1 MNTKQENIRYN
12 YYAIDCLNINNSI
25 NDTSSLKIISASFRG
40 RENNPN
46 IIYTKN
52 NLKINYQA
60 TDIYINDK
68 NHNIKNVQHDGE
80 VVILHRPT
88 TTSIKLY
95 TCFPYVGSNVSTD
108 IDNLIDSESH
118 SLSNIYQDEPFS
130 IEMNKYIVHNPQVRE
145 YETTDILGEK
155 CIVIVFEHVIKI
167 KHHLNGKT
175 LEKGLFNVIL
185 EKPDVSTVEDKLK
198 TPSVLMEGFHE
209 GIRSREDA
217 MKKLSEMMPISDADV
232 IRGRDEEMK
241 KQEMK
246 KLSKN
251 VGDPDVIYKCEYL
264 PVDTEDMVQVLQV
277 PIGSPGYG
285 KGVGNKISG
294 IFVSN
299 TIFIF
304 GVLVVFFVSPLFYG
318 FIESLV
324 KSDTFLEN
332 ITFLEKYLNMGVN
345 LLNLILILI
354 VSVITIILLIYGLIS
369 SDGTAIAI
377 SIFLPFCALISY
389 VGITFFRNSSI
400 KRTSVKVFPEPTS
413 NTRLL

>member
-1 MNTKQENIRYN
+1 MNTNQENIRYN
-12 YYAIDCLNINNSI
+12 YYATDCLNIVNTI
-25 NDTSSLKIISASFRG
+25 NDTTSLRKISASFRG

-46 IIYTKN
+46 IIYKKN
-52 NLKINYQA
+52 SMKTNYQS
-60 TDIYINDK
+60 TDIYVCDK
-68 NHNIKNVQHDGE
+68 IHNIKNTMHDGE

-95 TCFPYVGSNVSTD
+95 TCFPYVNSNISTD

-118 SLSNIYQDEPFS
+118 TLSKIYQEEPFS
-130 IEMNKYIVHNPQVRE
+130 IEMNKYIKHNPQIRE
-145 YETTDILGEK
+145 YESTDALGEK
-155 CIVIVFEHVIKI
+155 CIVIVFENTIKI
-167 KHHLNGKT
+167 KHHLDGKS
-175 LEKGLFNVIL
+175 LEKALFNVIL
-185 EKPDVSTVEDKLK
+185 EKPDASIVEDKLR
-198 TPSVLMEGFHE
+198 TPSILMEGFHE
-209 GIRSREDA
+209 GIGSQEDA
-217 MKKLSEMMPISDADV
+217 MKKLSETV
-232 IRGRDEEMK
+232 
-241 KQEMK
+241 
-246 KLSKN
+246 
-251 VGDPDVIYKCEYL
+251 VGINDPEVIYKCEYL

-285 KGVGNKISG
+285 KEVGNKISG

-324 KSDTFLEN
+324 DSRTFLDN
-332 ITFLEKYLNMGVN
+332 ITFLENYLNMGVN

-354 VSVITIILLIYGLIS
+354 VSVITIILLIYGLVS

-389 VGITFFRNSSI
+389 VGISFFRGQKLVNSSDEI
-400 KRTSVKVFPEPTS
+400 
-413 NTRLL
+413 

>member
-1 MNTKQENIRYN
+1 MNTKQENVKYN
-12 YYAIDCLNINNSI
+12 YYAIDCLNIVNKI
-25 NDTSSLKIISASFRG
+25 NDITSLRKISASFRG

-46 IIYTKN
+46 IIYKKN
-52 NLKINYQA
+52 NLKTNYQA
-60 TDIYINDK
+60 TDIYVCDK
-68 NHNIKNVQHDGE
+68 IHQIKNLMHDGE

-95 TCFPYVGSNVSTD
+95 TCFPYKNSNISTD

-118 SLSNIYQDEPFS
+118 SLSKIYQEEPFT
-130 IEMNKYIVHNPQVRE
+130 IEMNKYINHNPLVRE
-145 YETTDILGEK
+145 YESTDALGEK
-155 CIVIVFEHVIKI
+155 CIVLVFENIINVKQQ
-167 KHHLNGKT
+167 LDGKT
-175 LEKGLFNVIL
+175 LEKAIFNVIL
-185 EKPDVSTVEDKLK
+185 EKPDVSIVEDKLK
-198 TPSVLMEGFHE
+198 TPSILMEGFHE

-217 MKKLSEMMPISDADV
+217 MKKLSKTVPIIDNA
-232 IRGRDEEMK
+232 
-241 KQEMK
+241 
-246 KLSKN
+246 
-251 VGDPDVIYKCEYL
+251 DVIYKCEYL

-285 KGVGNKISG
+285 KGVGNQVSG

-324 KSDTFLEN
+324 RSDTFLLN
-332 ITFLEKYLNMGVN
+332 IPFLERNLNMSVN
-345 LLNLILILI
+345 LLNLLLILI
-354 VSVITIILLIYGLIS
+354 VTIITIILLIYGLVS

-389 VGITFFRNSSI
+389 VGITFFRNSISEASHQFAI
-400 KRTSVKVFPEPTS
+400 PPRNPVLRGQTHS
-413 NTRLL
+413 L